1 MQKIKYQNIISQLLI
16 NTSLHKI
23 NYYNNDF
30 KKIILEIIETIRFDL
45 VNIGG

>member
-1 MQKIKYQNIISQLLI
+1 MQKIKYQNMISQSLI

-30 KKIILEIIETIRFDL
+30 KKNILESIEKKTWFC
-45 VNIGG
+45 